1 MPQPFGLIIED
12 DLDIQKIFSEILEL
26 CEVDCKIIP
35 SGSRAIEFLANN
47 IPDIMLVDM
56 HLPGANGVEIINVV
70 RENEAFDNTIIM
82 VVSADHMMSSSVDD
96 LVDAVIL
103 KPVDVMALKNM
114 IDRLISSRFNT

>member
-1 MPQPFGLIIED
+1 MAQPFGLIIED

-26 CEVDCKIIP
+26 CGVDCKIIP

-56 HLPGANGVEIINVV
+56 HLPGANGVEIINFV
-70 RENEAFDNTIIM
+70 RKNEAFDNTIIM
-82 VVSADHMMSSSVDD
+82 VVSADHMMSSAVDD